1 VRTRASAT
9 GQRPRAAT
17 RGFTL
22 VEALVAIAILGLVAL
37 LAWRATAAMTD
48 SEVRLANESA
58 RWRELDTVVA
68 RVEADL
74 RASLPRRARSGNA
87 TEAALSLAP
96 QDAAGDALL
105 IFTRAGPDAV
115 DEAGS
120 GGQRVGYR
128 LRDGS
133 IEALFWPAIDNPA
146 ATVPAAYPLTG
157 GIRRFQVAALGAGD
171 AWSERWPVTG
181 DADLPR
187 GLRVTLELAD
197 GLRIERWIALQ

>member
-1 VRTRASAT
+1 MSASTTAIHPRASV
-9 GQRPRAAT
+9 

-22 VEALVAIAILGLVAL
+22 VEALVAIAILGLVAM

-48 SEVRLANESA
+48 SEARLASESA
-58 RWRELDTVVA
+58 RWRDLDAIVA
-68 RVEADL
+68 RLEADL
-74 RASLPRRARSGNA
+74 HAALPRRARSGNV
-87 TEAALSLAP
+87 TEAAFSLMP

-105 IFTRAGPDAV
+105 IFSRAGPEAV

-128 LRDGS
+128 LRDGR

-146 ATVPAAYPLTG
+146 GTVPAAYALTG
-157 GIRRFQVAALGAGD
+157 GIRRFQMEALGAGD
-171 AWSERWPVTG
+171 AWSDRWPVSG

-187 GLRVTLELAD
+187 GLRLMLELGD
-197 GLRIERWIALQ
+197 GSRIERWIALQ